1 MVVPPYQH
9 LWRKIMSIVFK
20 VRDNNGNSVSSPD
33 KKEAVREFLQ
43 KFKSRS
49 FTISEFRGGCFTRS
63 VFGTNPDDCFYK
75 SFASR
80 AEAKQ
85 FCEEV

>member
-49 FTISEFRGGCFTRS
+49 FTISEFRGGCFTRNI
-63 VFGTNPDDCFYK
+63 FGDNSNGCFYQE
-75 SFASR
+75 FASR
-80 AEAKQ
+80 AEARQ
-85 FCEEV
+85 FCEAV